1 MGNTDAE
8 QFNIGAFSVST
19 SSSLTK
25 ILSVNPI
32 TALFK
37 GGGSSY
43 LVTYFFA
50 GFRDKGRSSAL
61 WLITGSRLGS

>member
-37 GGGSSY
+37 GGGGHHIS
-43 LVTYFFA
+43 
-50 GFRDKGRSSAL
+50 
-61 WLITGSRLGS
+61 